1 MNEEMTE
8 EMNLKVPAL
17 DTDVTKGV
25 ITSNLRIVSM
35 QLKHALEP
43 YKGKQVTLANY
54 KDAKASRADL
64 NKIRKAFEQ
73 RRISLHK
80 DYEQPYDLWLKDYN
94 EVLAEI
100 DSVSKELDVQIKA
113 VEQQLVED
121 KRRQV
126 QELLDEALGKQADG
140 PYYKALCQLS
150 QCQWFRPKQWDNAS
164 YSMSAIQQDIDRQI
178 GDSIQAIELCSKNPA
193 HKAELYERFK
203 TYGSLSDLLR
213 YASEIDAR
221 DKAVAAEIP
230 VQEPVKATT
239 STTNTQDNV
248 PKTEQHDGIGQNL
261 SNPDPNDPGFE
272 FDPMTVHIRKPS
284 GDKQKMVCLFSAEFK
299 CPAYVMK
306 SIQDHLRKAGGD
318 LKVLKFVAVKAN

>member
-80 DYEQPYDLWLKDYN
+80 DYEQPYDLWLKDYS

-121 KRRQV
+121 KRKQV

-150 QCQWFRPKQWDNAS
+150 QCAWFRPKQWDNAS
-164 YSMSAIQQDIDRQI
+164 YSMSAIQVDIDRQI

-213 YASEIDAR
+213 FASEIDAR
-221 DKAVAAEIP
+221 DKAAAAEIP
-230 VQEPVKATT
+230 VQQSLPVVQSQPEVPADATA
-239 STTNTQDNV
+239 QKPV
-248 PKTEQHDGIGQNL
+248 
-261 SNPDPNDPGFE
+261 SNPDPNDPGVE

-284 GDKQKMVCLFSAEFK
+284 GDKQKMVCIFSAEFK

>member
-121 KRRQV
+121 KRKQV
-126 QELLDEALGKQADG
+126 KELMDEALGKQADG

-203 TYGSLSDLLR
+203 LYGSLSDLLR

-221 DKAVAAEIP
+221 DKAAAAEIP
-230 VQEPVKATT
+230 GQQSLPVAQSQPEVPVDATA
-239 STTNTQDNV
+239 QKQV
-248 PKTEQHDGIGQNL
+248 

>member
-94 EVLAEI
+94 EVIAEI

-203 TYGSLSDLLR
+203 LYGSLSDLLR

-221 DKAVAAEIP
+221 DKAAATEIP
-230 VQEPVKATT
+230 EQQSLPVAQSQSEVPVDAT
-239 STTNTQDNV
+239 STKQV
-248 PKTEQHDGIGQNL
+248 
-261 SNPDPNDPGFE
+261 SNPDPNAPDLE

>member
-121 KRRQV
+121 KRKQV
-126 QELLDEALGKQADG
+126 QEIIDEAIGKQADG

-164 YSMSAIQQDIDRQI
+164 YSMSAVQQDIDRQI

-193 HKAELYERFK
+193 HKAELYGRFK
-203 TYGSLSDLLR
+203 LYGSLSDLLR

-221 DKAVAAEIP
+221 DKAAAAEIP
-230 VQEPVKATT
+230 GQQSLPVAQSQPEVPVDATAT
-239 STTNTQDNV
+239 KRV
-248 PKTEQHDGIGQNL
+248 

-284 GDKQKMVCLFSAEFK
+284 GDKQKMVCIFSAEFK

>member
-178 GDSIQAIELCSKNPA
+178 GDSIQAIELCSKTPA

-203 TYGSLSDLLR
+203 LYGSLSDLLR

-221 DKAVAAEIP
+221 DKVAAAEIP
-230 VQEPVKATT
+230 GQQSLPVTQSQPEVPVDATA
-239 STTNTQDNV
+239 
-248 PKTEQHDGIGQNL
+248 PKQV
-261 SNPDPNDPGFE
+261 SNPDQNEPGFE

>member
-1 MNEEMTE
+1 MEENNGKT
-8 EMNLKVPAL
+8 LKVSDL
-17 DTDVTKGV
+17 DTSVTKGV
-25 ITSNLRIVSM
+25 ITSNLRIVGL
-35 QLKHALEP
+35 QLKAALEP
-43 YKGKQVTLANY
+43 YKGKTVTLENY

-113 VEQQLVED
+113 VEQQIVED

-126 QELLDEALGKQADG
+126 QEMLDESIGKQADG

-150 QCQWFRPKQWDNAS
+150 QCPWFRPRQWDNAT

-178 GDSIQAIELCSKNPA
+178 GDSIQAIDLCSKNPA

-203 TYGSLSDLLR
+203 TYGSLGDLLR
-213 YASEIDAR
+213 YASEIEAR
-221 DKAVAAEIP
+221 DKAAAAVIQEQPSLPVAEPKAEAP
-230 VQEPVKATT
+230 VTPEPTAP
-239 STTNTQDNV
+239 QAV
-248 PKTEQHDGIGQNL
+248 PEAPRQV
-261 SNPDPNDPGFE
+261 SNPDPNAPDLE

-284 GDKQKMVCLFSAEFK
+284 GDKQKMVCIFSAEFK

>member
-121 KRRQV
+121 KRKQV
-126 QELLDEALGKQADG
+126 QEIIDEAIGKQADG

-164 YSMSAIQQDIDRQI
+164 YSMSAVQQDIDRQI
-178 GDSIQAIELCSKNPA
+178 GDSIQAIELCSKTPA

-221 DKAVAAEIP
+221 DKAAAAEIP
-230 VQEPVKATT
+230 GQQSLPVAQSQPEVPVDATA
-239 STTNTQDNV
+239 
-248 PKTEQHDGIGQNL
+248 PKQV

>member
-1 MNEEMTE
+1 MEEMT
-8 EMNLKVPAL
+8 LKVPAL

-80 DYEQPYDLWLKDYN
+80 DYEQPYELWLKDYN

-100 DSVSKELDVQIKA
+100 DSVAKELDVQIKA
-113 VEQQLVED
+113 VEQQLVDD
-121 KRRQV
+121 KRKQV
-126 QELLDEALGKQADG
+126 QEMLDESIGKQADG
-140 PYYKALCQLS
+140 PYYKALVQLS
-150 QCQWFRPKQWDNAS
+150 QCPWFKPRQWDNAT

-178 GDSIQAIELCSKNPA
+178 GDSIQALELCSRDPR

-203 TYGSLSDLLR
+203 AYGSLGDLLR
-213 YASEIDAR
+213 YASEIEAR
-221 DKAVAAEIP
+221 DKAAATVI
-230 VQEPVKATT
+230 QEQPSLPTTEPKAEPAAPEP
-239 STTNTQDNV
+239 Q
-248 PKTEQHDGIGQNL
+248 KTEQEPAQE
-261 SNPDPNDPGFE
+261 S
-272 FDPMTVHIRKPS
+272 FDPYTIRIKKPEN
-284 GDKQKMVCLFSAEFK
+284 DKQKTVGVFLLEFTA
-299 CPAYVMK
+299 PAYVVA
-306 SIQDHLRKAGGD
+306 SIRDHLNRTGCTVDVKSF
-318 LKVLKFVAVKAN
+318 KVKQ